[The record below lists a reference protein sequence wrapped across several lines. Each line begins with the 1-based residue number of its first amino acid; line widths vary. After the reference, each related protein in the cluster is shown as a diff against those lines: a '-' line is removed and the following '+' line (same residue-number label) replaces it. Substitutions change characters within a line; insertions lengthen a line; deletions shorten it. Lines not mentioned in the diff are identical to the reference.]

1 MQQIARRLSVPS
13 FGGRLTE
20 VFGKFGQLC
29 VGIDPSANQLSSWS
43 LPDSAIGAR
52 DFAHAILDACAGE
65 VGIVKPQVAF
75 FEQYGPA
82 GLTALAEILQEARSN
97 GFLVIADAKRGDIG
111 SSMAGYT
118 RAWLSEEAIFQAD
131 ALTLS
136 PFLGVETTRQS
147 IETAMEN
154 QRGVFLLA
162 ATSNPEASSIQ
173 AATHFNESISSQVAT
188 YAASFNQSPLGSVGC
203 VVGATVSFDE
213 VGLSQELFTSTPI
226 LVPGFGAQ
234 GVALSEAGKL
244 VPELTSNLIC
254 SVSRSIAGESRT
266 GLSSRIKQAVGEL
279 AAGLKT

>member
-1 MQQIARRLSVPS
+1 LPTQFA
-13 FGGRLTE
+13 
-20 VFGKFGQLC
+20 GK
-29 VGIDPSANQLSSWS
+29 PN
-43 LPDSAIGAR
+43 
-52 DFAHAILDACAGE
+52 
-65 VGIVKPQVAF
+65 
-75 FEQYGPA
+75 
-82 GLTALAEILQEARSN
+82 ALAEFCIAIVDATAQYACAFKPQIAYFAAVGAEAQLERVCEHIRNAHPTIPIIL
-97 GFLVIADAKRGDIG
+97 DAKRGDIG

-136 PFLGVETTRQS
+136 PFLGVETTRQT
-147 IETAMEN
+147 IETALEN

-173 AATHFNESISSQVAT
+173 AATHFNQSISSQVAT

-244 VPELTSNLIC
+244 VPGLASNFIC